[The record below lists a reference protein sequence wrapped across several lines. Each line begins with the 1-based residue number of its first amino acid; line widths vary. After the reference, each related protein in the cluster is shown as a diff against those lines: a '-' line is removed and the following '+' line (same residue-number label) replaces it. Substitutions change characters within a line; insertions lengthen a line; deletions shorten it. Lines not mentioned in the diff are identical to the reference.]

1 MNTSQEIQSVRD
13 IVRVAKQLFPCAAK
27 KIVGEYH
34 GQGYL
39 GVKLIVGK
47 KPNIAYDHNANPNL
61 PNLAPEQR
69 QLAFN
74 QSKQWMAD
82 VRNLW
87 VRAGTTTQ
95 ELIDNYLM
103 GIKKSIANKTPIVAI
118 KPEVAPINE
127 ISDDDLAEQLEKGET
142 PEVEVEAEEAE
153 EFGLDED
160 LEDGGFEPQPLSK
173 IEKVGSGDKESNQ
186 LERIIEGMEMI
197 GKNMETLAGD
207 VGKVV
212 ESQDKM
218 EQRLYEIEN
227 GGKSEPKK
235 KIGRPAKE

>member
-1 MNTSQEIQSVRD
+1 
-13 IVRVAKQLFPCAAK
+13 
-27 KIVGEYH
+27 
-34 GQGYL
+34 
-39 GVKLIVGK
+39 
-47 KPNIAYDHNANPNL
+47 
-61 PNLAPEQR
+61 
-69 QLAFN
+69 
-74 QSKQWMAD
+74 
-82 VRNLW
+82 
-87 VRAGTTTQ
+87 
-95 ELIDNYLM
+95 M